1 LKKTEKIRCHS
12 WTSEKN
18 EKKMKKNEKF
28 TDRFFRYCG
37 VRHLGVPKG
46 VKALNFQFC
55 PCFADHCD
63 PIFHLGKK
71 IHLLSLPSHLRL
83 YSPIFF
89 RFFQTILRFLKI
101 CHN

>member
-1 LKKTEKIRCHS
+1 MKKSEKIRGHS

-18 EKKMKKNEKF
+18 EKKKNEKF
-28 TDRFFRYCG
+28 TDRFLRYCR

-46 VKALNFQFC
+46 VKALNFQFS

-71 IHLLSLPSHLRL
+71 KNIYYHFPHISD
-83 YSPIFF
+83 Y
-89 RFFQTILRFLKI
+89 
-101 CHN
+101 

>member
-1 LKKTEKIRCHS
+1 MKI
-12 WTSEKN
+12 N
-18 EKKMKKNEKF
+18 EKKIEKF

-46 VKALNFQFC
+46 VKALSFQFC

-71 IHLLSLPSHLRL
+71 ISFIIISLTCQAILSN
-83 YSPIFF
+83 FF
-89 RFFQTILRFLKI
+89 RFFQTILKVFENLP
-101 CHN
+101 

>member
-1 LKKTEKIRCHS
+1 M
-12 WTSEKN
+12 KN
-18 EKKMKKNEKF
+18 LLIG
-28 TDRFFRYCG
+28 FRYCG

-71 IHLLSLPSHLRL
+71 NSFIIISLTSQAILSNL
-83 YSPIFF
+83 F
-89 RFFQTILRFLKI
+89 RFFQTILKVFENLP
-101 CHN
+101 